1 MRARITHSFDYLYS
15 APVLLGPHRFCLKPR
30 GHGFQKLIDFQLH
43 ISPIPNYLYPLVAAS
58 GDEIMRARFLGSSD
72 RFQVISTSLVESELA
87 PPLQSCLEEAE
98 PQLPYPVGRLNGD
111 LVGAL
116 EGWLPNGQHDP
127 AAVDMAQ
134 EALMGS
140 DQRAL
145 MFLQQLVEI
154 IQDRVKYTQRHGGP
168 AWPAGRTLKERVGS
182 CRDLA
187 MLMVEACRCVGLPA
201 RFVSGYH
208 LVEPRPSQYDLHA
221 WTEVYLPG
229 AGWRG
234 FDPSGMGSINDRY
247 ITLATSSKPELTAAV
262 SGSFSGPPGVTSS
275 FSWSIE
281 AEILQPV
288 PLANSQGGQESSN
301 SQASFSSED
310 LSSSQISFSSEDLSS
325 SEASSSGHQLPS
337 SEAPH
342 LPGAV
347 AWLAGNSM

>member
-1 MRARITHSFDYLYS
+1 MRARVIHTFTYRYS

-30 GHGFQKLIDFQLH
+30 GHGFQRLLDFQLAVT
-43 ISPIPNYLYPLVAAS
+43 PEPGRLYPLVAAS
-58 GDEIMRARFLGSSD
+58 GDEILRARFSGATDAFIVRAS
-72 RFQVISTSLVESELA
+72 SLVETEAA
-87 PPLQSCLEEAE
+87 PLLRACLEDNE
-98 PQLPYPVGRLNGD
+98 PLLPYPVGHLNGD
-111 LVGAL
+111 LAGSL

-154 IQDRVKYTQRHGGP
+154 IQDRVKYTQRHVGP

-208 LVEPRPSQYDLHA
+208 LVEPKPERYDLHA
-221 WTEVYLPG
+221 WAEVYLPG

-234 FDPSGMGSINDRY
+234 FDPSGIGVVDDRY
-247 ITLATSSKPELTAAV
+247 ITLATSSKPELTAAIT
-262 SGSFSGPPGVTSS
+262 GSFSGPTGVDSELE
-275 FSWSIE
+275 WSIE
-281 AEILQPV
+281 ADIQEPAVVLDPV
-288 PLANSQGGQESSN
+288 
-301 SQASFSSED
+301 
-310 LSSSQISFSSEDLSS
+310 
-325 SEASSSGHQLPS
+325 
-337 SEAPH
+337 
-342 LPGAV
+342 
-347 AWLAGNSM
+347 